1 MKIIKLLIFSYIL
14 YLVTFLTACSP
25 QPVCCA
31 DDFSRATEIQLRHR
45 VLLELNEAIDNK
57 NKTQL
62 LNLFG
67 KRQQKKLQQTLETQN
82 GFEQLQNTY
91 QPLLKYHL
99 QYERPIG
106 KKLWLLVYIA
116 PTDKKQHFRF
126 MLWRDKDRYRI
137 FSAKSVLKK

>member
-14 YLVTFLTACSP
+14 YLVTFLTACSS
-25 QPVCCA
+25 QPVCCI
-31 DDFSRATEIQLRHR
+31 DDFSGATEIQLRHR

-67 KRQQKKLQQTLETQN
+67 KRQQKKLQQTLESQN

-91 QPLLKYHL
+91 QPLLKYRL
-99 QYERPIG
+99 KYERHIS
-106 KKLWLLVYIA
+106 KNLWLLAYVN
-116 PTDKKQHFRF
+116 PHDKKQHFRF

-137 FSAKSVLKK
+137 FSAKPVLNK